1 MSIGLFIIGLLSVVL
16 GILAILDAWDG
27 TEVVLGIVALVFG
40 IFIILLSFP
49 TKSERVKSIE
59 YPASE
64 YTLELKVTEYQ
75 GQKDTIY
82 VLTPKMLE

>member
-1 MSIGLFIIGLLSVVL
+1 MSIGLFIIGLLSVGL
-16 GILAILDAWDG
+16 GIFAIFDAWDI
-27 TEVVLGIVALVFG
+27 TDIVLGVIGVVFG
-40 IFIILLSFP
+40 IFTILVSFP